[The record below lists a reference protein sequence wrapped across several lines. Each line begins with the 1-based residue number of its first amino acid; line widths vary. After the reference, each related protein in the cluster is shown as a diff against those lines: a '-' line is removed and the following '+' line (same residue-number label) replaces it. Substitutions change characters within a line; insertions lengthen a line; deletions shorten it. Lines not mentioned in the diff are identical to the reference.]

1 MMKTLFV
8 QRKERQKE
16 FFLDEEHALIFKN
29 NKREKLHFSK
39 LHKIKWVLLIMETES
54 CDDSNRKDN
63 EV

>member
-39 LHKIKWVLLIMETES
+39 LYKIKIGFAYNG
-54 CDDSNRKDN
+54 NRKLRRFKSQR
-63 EV
+63 